1 MNLYA
6 KVGWLGLHD
15 DLLGQYIAFSCA
27 NLTLRD
33 HDAGPNTAP

>member
-15 DLLGQYIAFSCA
+15 DLLGPYIAFSCA
-27 NLTLRD
+27 HLTLRD
-33 HDAGPNTAP
+33 RDAGQYTAP